1 MRRRLRL
8 LISLLFLPSL
18 VLAQRPFF
26 RELIIDRQDDEIKVN
41 TLFQSEEGFVY
52 AGTNKGMFRYD
63 GFIFKNISG
72 DNKLNDLQITAI
84 TTGGQREFYSGSEKG
99 EIIHWINEKPFK
111 ISAPFHSP
119 VRSLI
124 LEADRTLWVATY
136 GEGIFYLSGNS
147 WHRLTGLP
155 DPFIYTLI
163 KHPAGPL
170 LAGTDGGLVV
180 INKQTTPFTYF
191 VYNSTHGL
199 PDNIVRSIGVL
210 PDNEVLLGMQEKG
223 VCRFNLQSKKFIDV
237 GFTNDWLYGPVN
249 VMTFLQNEFWLGTE
263 NFGIVDY
270 EFRGDRRIRN
280 FNTGTDLPFAKVSAL
295 LRDSEGNVWIAG
307 ENKLVISPGEKVEF
321 VNEIA
326 GMGVDSI
333 QAITSCPDGYIWFSD
348 PSGLYRFDYL
358 AKDSDRLMHYE
369 VDKKNK
375 QLHIVSLFEDD
386 NENLW
391 IGTFDNGLYCLN
403 TATGKVKKLSE
414 KDGLPNANV
423 ISVHGRNQSIWLAT
437 LGGVVECRY
446 DSAAGAETGFPYVL
460 KLIQNSPIFNG
471 FVYDIY
477 EDTKGR
483 VWMATDGKGVL
494 YYDRKSIH
502 EYVLPGN
509 AKVVYSIEEDFWG
522 NIWFSTQH
530 NGIYR
535 FDGKSFRNFN
545 LSNGLSEIDIYG
557 LSVDNVGNI
566 LAINRKGI
574 DIINSRTFDVENIGE
589 ESGFKQL
596 DADLN
601 AVARDRKGGVWIG
614 TRAGIV
620 RFFNYALG
628 TRNKP
633 NLVIQRVLTFMKQDV
648 GLKDTIFEYNQNN
661 ISIEYAGLW
670 YTHPDLVT
678 YRYRVKGYSNDWIP
692 TRDRI
697 VTFPNLP
704 PGTYTFEVMAGLEG
718 QFRHASFASYTF
730 KIRKALWKEL
740 WFQIMMVTILAVLII
755 LFIRDRD
762 DRFRR
767 MESLKKEKVEYQYAT
782 LKSQVNPHFLF
793 NSFNTLIAI
802 IESDAN
808 KAISYVEKLS
818 DYFRNMVQHRDKDL
832 ISLDEELQMVETYY
846 FLQQKRFGEHLK
858 LHVEIPDEWKQQFG
872 LPPLSLQLLI
882 ENAVKH
888 NVVSHEAPLDI
899 CVKAAENNTLVIRNN
914 LNPKVKPDPSTGIG
928 LDNIVNRFHILTGEK
943 VIVSTEG
950 NEFIV
955 RIPLIPIH

>member
-1 MRRRLRL
+1 MKNRF
-8 LISLLFLPSL
+8 LFLCFFIICSITSF
-18 VLAQRPFF
+18 AQRPFF
-26 RELIIDRQDDEIKVN
+26 RELIVDRLHDEIKVN

-52 AGTNKGMFRYD
+52 AGTNQGMYRYD
-63 GFIFKNISG
+63 GFTFKNISG
-72 DNKLNDLQITAI
+72 ENKLNDLHLTAI
-84 TTGGQREFYSGSEKG
+84 TSGGLREFYSGSEKG
-99 EIIHWINEKPFK
+99 EIIHWINEKPFR
-111 ISAPFHSP
+111 ITSPFHSP
-119 VRSLI
+119 VRSLF
-124 LEADRTLWVATY
+124 LDTDQTLWVATY
-136 GEGIFYLSGNS
+136 GEGIFYRSSNI

-155 DPFIYTLI
+155 DPFIYSLTR
-163 KHPAGPL
+163 HPTGAL

-199 PDNIVRSIGVL
+199 PDNIVRSIGIM
-210 PDNEVLLGMQEKG
+210 PDGEVLLGMQEKG
-223 VCRFNLQSKKFIDV
+223 VCRFNLTKKKFSLIEAAENWS
-237 GFTNDWLYGPVN
+237 FGPVN
-249 VMTFLQNEFWLGTE
+249 VMTLLQNEFWLGTD
-263 NFGIVDY
+263 NYGVVDY

-280 FNTGTDLPFAKVSAL
+280 FNSGTDLPFAKVNAL

-307 ENKLVISPGEKVEF
+307 ENKLIISPGEKVEF
-321 VNEIA
+321 VNEIS
-326 GMGVDSI
+326 GKGIDSI
-333 QAITSCPDGYIWFSD
+333 QAITSCPDGYIWFST
-348 PSGLYRFDYL
+348 PAGLYRFDYL
-358 AKDSDRLMHYE
+358 AKDTDRLMHYE
-369 VDKKNK
+369 VDKKLK
-375 QLHIVSLFEDD
+375 RLHIVSLYEDD
-386 NENLW
+386 LENLW
-391 IGTFDNGLYCLN
+391 IGTFDNGLYCMN
-403 TATGKVKKLSE
+403 TANGSVKKFSE

-423 ISVHGRNQSIWLAT
+423 ISIHGRGESIWLAT
-437 LGGVVECRY
+437 LGGVVECRRVPV
-446 DSAAGAETGFPYVL
+446 TGKKGQFPYALRSIENGPV
-460 KLIQNSPIFNG
+460 FNG

-477 EDTKGR
+477 EDSKGR
-483 VWMATDGKGVL
+483 LWMATDGKGVMM
-494 YYDRKSIH
+494 YDGKSIH
-502 EYVLPGN
+502 EYNLPGN
-509 AKVVYSIEEDFWG
+509 ARVVYSIEEDFFG

-545 LSNGLSEIDIYG
+545 LSNGLSEVEIYG

-596 DADLN
+596 EADLN
-601 AVARDRKGGVWIG
+601 SIARDRKGGVWIG
-614 TRAGIV
+614 TRTGIV

-648 GLKDTIFEYNQNN
+648 GLKDTVFEYNQNN
-661 ISIEYAGLW
+661 ISIEYTGLW

-718 QFRHASFASYTF
+718 QFRHASFARYTF
-730 KIRKALWKEL
+730 IVRKALWKEL
-740 WFQIMMVTILAVLII
+740 WFQMALVAVLAVLII
-755 LFIRDRD
+755 VFIRDRD

-802 IESDAN
+802 IENDAD
-808 KAISYVEKLS
+808 KAIDYVEKLS

-832 ISLDEELQMVETYY
+832 ISLDEELKMVETYY
-846 FLQQKRFGEHLK
+846 FLQQKRFGDHLK
-858 LHVEIPDEWKQQFG
+858 LHMEIPEDWKTRFG

-899 CVKAAENNTLVIRNN
+899 HVSATENHSLLIRNN
-914 LNPKVKPDPSTGIG
+914 LNPKIKPDPSTGIG
-928 LDNIVNRFHILTGEK
+928 LDNIVNRFQILAGEDVK
-943 VIVSTEG
+943 VSTEG

-955 RIPLIPIH
+955 RIPLILIE